1 MLQKTNTLDAPE
13 DLIIKAPHKVIKSKI
28 SVTTLAFGFSNTHR
42 NSLGE
47 LIPLLASGHSNGD
60 IYLWHGDFGNII
72 SPLISHKGPVTQIIF
87 SGETNSRHQVQTEM
101 ISVSHDRTAKV
112 WDFEDNGQ
120 NMKNTINFPFSVNCF
135 AWSPNAKLVAFGGNC
150 QKIYLHHKSIGGSI
164 HQKSRHLLGHLHSI
178 VGLKFWP
185 DGSLIVSASYD
196 GRIHISDPYVCE
208 IRQVLTLDYPLP
220 KFVFKYEVCIM
231 VYSNAVF
238 KIQEE
243 NTKVVLT

>member
-1 MLQKTNTLDAPE
+1 MTCGRPD
-13 DLIIKAPHKVIKSKI
+13 
-28 SVTTLAFGFSNTHR
+28 
-42 NSLGE
+42 LGE
-47 LIPLLASGHSNGD
+47 
-60 IYLWHGDFGNII
+60 
-72 SPLISHKGPVTQIIF
+72 QI
-87 SGETNSRHQVQTEM
+87 
-101 ISVSHDRTAKV
+101 D
-112 WDFEDNGQ
+112 
-120 NMKNTINFPFSVNCF
+120 
-135 AWSPNAKLVAFGGNC
+135 
-150 QKIYLHHKSIGGSI
+150 
-164 HQKSRHLLGHLHSI
+164 QKSRHLLGHLHSI

-243 NTKVVLT
+243 NTKVLT